1 MSGIDTSM
9 TAPPAIG
16 EQWTGPLPATFGASP
31 AGRTDRGEAAPDQA
45 AFLRGMVRELGG
57 DPDSAEA
64 TTREGIVSV
73 AARRLVADAFVEP
86 MLREAREAAQPT
98 GIFAP
103 GAGEKRFSHLVDR
116 AMADRIVDGH
126 RFGLVDALER
136 SLQRQV
142 TGLAA
147 PAEARGLD
155 SEIFA

>member
-16 EQWTGPLPATFGASP
+16 EQWIGPLPATFGASP
-31 AGRTDRGEAAPDQA
+31 AGRTDRGEALPDQA

-142 TGLAA
+142 TGLTA

>member
-1 MSGIDTSM
+1 MSIVETSM
-9 TAPPAIG
+9 TVPPVVG
-16 EQWTGPLPATFGASP
+16 EQWTGPLPAKLGASS
-31 AGRTDRGEAAPDQA
+31 TDGIGRGEEPIDQA

-64 TTREGIVSV
+64 STREGIVSV

-98 GIFAP
+98 GIF
-103 GAGEKRFSHLVDR
+103 
-116 AMADRIVDGH
+116 
-126 RFGLVDALER
+126 DALER

-142 TGLAA
+142 TGLVE
-147 PAEARGLD
+147 PASTGGLE

>member
-9 TAPPAIG
+9 TAPPTIG

-31 AGRTDRGEAAPDQA
+31 AGRTDRGEAPPDQA

-126 RFGLVDALER
+126 RFGLVDAL
-136 SLQRQV
+136 
-142 TGLAA
+142 
-147 PAEARGLD
+147 
-155 SEIFA
+155 

>member
-1 MSGIDTSM
+1 MSIVETSM
-9 TAPPAIG
+9 TVPPVVG
-16 EQWTGPLPATFGASP
+16 EQWTGPLPAKLGASS
-31 AGRTDRGEAAPDQA
+31 TDGIGRGEEPIDQA
-45 AFLRGMVRELGG
+45 SFLRGMVRELGG

-64 TTREGIVSV
+64 STREGIVSV

-142 TGLAA
+142 TGLVE
-147 PAEARGLD
+147 PASTGGLE

>member
-1 MSGIDTSM
+1 MSITETSI
-9 TAPPAIG
+9 TPSPVVG
-16 EQWTGPLPATFGASP
+16 GQWTGPLPANPGASP
-31 AGRTDRGEAAPDQA
+31 VDRIDRTAAPPDQA
-45 AFLRGMVRELGG
+45 SFLRGMVRELGG

-64 TTREGIVSV
+64 STREGIVAV

-142 TGLAA
+142 TGLTE
-147 PAEARGLD
+147 PASQSGLD
-155 SEIFA
+155 PELFA

>member
-1 MSGIDTSM
+1 MSLIDPSAT
-9 TAPPAIG
+9 TPPIG
-16 EQWTGPLPATFGASP
+16 GQWTGPLPER
-31 AGRTDRGEAAPDQA
+31 AGRVTADRTDRTGSPPDQA

-57 DPDSAEA
+57 DPDSPEA
-64 TTREGIVSV
+64 STREGIVSV

-86 MLREAREAAQPT
+86 MLREAREASQPT

-126 RFGLVDALER
+126 KFGLVEALER

-142 TGLAA
+142 TGVAA
-147 PAEARGLD
+147 PTDGTDMEV
-155 SEIFA
+155 FA

>member
-1 MSGIDTSM
+1 MSIIETSI
-9 TAPPAIG
+9 TPPPVVG
-16 EQWTGPLPATFGASP
+16 GQWTGPLPANPGAPP
-31 AGRTDRGEAAPDQA
+31 ARGIDRTAGPPDQA
-45 AFLRGMVRELGG
+45 SFLRGMVRELGG

-64 TTREGIVSV
+64 STREGIVAV

-142 TGLAA
+142 TGLTE
-147 PAEARGLD
+147 PASQSGLD
-155 SEIFA
+155 PELFA